1 MWGTRGTKGPL
12 KAQTSSGWRSL
23 WWGRSDG
30 PEDTHT
36 GAGWGD
42 DGECLLY
49 ASNILTRK
57 GWGSSLGGLS
67 ASSAALL
74 PSCVPFRG
82 LSFSKTPFHPTAS
95 LLVKL
100 GILVTPFSP
109 PPSPANLLSGPWKEP
124 GSLPLADHRI
134 IPVTIKMTAY
144 LRVVSQQFML
154 FFHLHN
160 LIVEIDKTDLL
171 QGDLYEGTKGRGRA
185 TTPQSKF
192 TMG

>member
-1 MWGTRGTKGPL
+1 MDGEGTRKEAGPL
-12 KAQTSSGWRSL
+12 QGVP
-23 WWGRSDG
+23 G
-30 PEDTHT
+30 
-36 GAGWGD
+36 
-42 DGECLLY
+42 LL
-49 ASNILTRK
+49 
-57 GWGSSLGGLS
+57 LS
-67 ASSAALL
+67 
-74 PSCVPFRG
+74 
-82 LSFSKTPFHPTAS
+82 TP
-95 LLVKL
+95 
-100 GILVTPFSP
+100 SP
-109 PPSPANLLSGPWKEP
+109 PPPANLLSGPWKEP